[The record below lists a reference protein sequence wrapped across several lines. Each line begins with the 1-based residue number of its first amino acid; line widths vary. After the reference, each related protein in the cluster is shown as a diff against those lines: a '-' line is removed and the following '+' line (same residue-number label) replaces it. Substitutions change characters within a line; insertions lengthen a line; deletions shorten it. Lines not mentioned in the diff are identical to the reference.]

1 MPHTDIKYT
10 SDLEI
15 DIKALMLS
23 IESIILDLD
32 PTAGVCKSR
41 AIKIDEY
48 HHSHINIELRMY
60 ATKERDIELINELTT
75 KVDQKTKSLMR
86 SAAHVTVKLDF
97 TPLPYLTGFFDPLDS
112 N

>member
-15 DIKALMLS
+15 DIKALMLA

-41 AIKIDEY
+41 AIKINEY
-48 HHSHINIELRMY
+48 HHSHINIEITLF
-60 ATKERDIELINELTT
+60 ATKHRDFDLSNEAINR
-75 KVDQKTKSLMR
+75 VDSKAKSFLKK
-86 SAAHVTVKLDF
+86 ATHVTVTLAF
-97 TPLPYLTGFFDPLDS
+97 TPLTYLTGFYDPANLE
-112 N
+112 